1 MAVVCIQ
8 AESWQSVP
16 HLAHACSAAQSCLP
30 LFDPRDYRLPCSPSM
45 GFSRQEYWT
54 RLLFLFQG
62 IFLIQRWNL
71 DLLHWQVDSLPLS
84 HKGSPHG
91 TGATKPKGG
100 KTSELM
106 DVFTALCAPVNNDH
120 ASVPSLKTLALY
132 DFQIGMDGNP
142 NRTPA
147 GSRLKIQIKWSCKKK
162 CHTISCTPLLAGCNL
177 YQLKVA
183 IHLDPPDSTLELGYT
198 SFRGVGQD
206 PVGVL
211 APRDR
216 VDSQK
221 SLLSLETPWG
231 LRRAPI

>member
-1 MAVVCIQ
+1 MGQKFWKEMAVVCIQ

-91 TGATKPKGG
+91 TGALWPY
-100 KTSELM
+100 
-106 DVFTALCAPVNNDH
+106 PV
-120 ASVPSLKTLALY
+120 V
-132 DFQIGMDGNP
+132 
-142 NRTPA
+142 
-147 GSRLKIQIKWSCKKK
+147 C
-162 CHTISCTPLLAGCNL
+162 
-177 YQLKVA
+177 V
-183 IHLDPPDSTLELGYT
+183 
-198 SFRGVGQD
+198 
-206 PVGVL
+206 
-211 APRDR
+211 
-216 VDSQK
+216 K
-221 SLLSLETPWG
+221 SLQSCLTLCNPVDCNQRGSCVHGILQAGILE
-231 LRRAPI
+231 